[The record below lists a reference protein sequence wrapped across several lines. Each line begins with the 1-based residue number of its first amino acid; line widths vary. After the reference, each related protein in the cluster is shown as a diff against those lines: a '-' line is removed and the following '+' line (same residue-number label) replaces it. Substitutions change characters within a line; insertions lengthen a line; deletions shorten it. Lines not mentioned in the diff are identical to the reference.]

1 MRYRLS
7 TSEAMHFSQV
17 GSRGLCGSGRWPP
30 GGARL
35 LPGLRRV
42 RRALCSRAPGLWT
55 EGAGRGGDSAELC
68 FPGSHAPQAGEEER
82 HFPVAALP
90 VWDAPVDPRVVPL
103 IR

>member
-1 MRYRLS
+1 ML
-7 TSEAMHFSQV
+7 FSQV
-17 GSRGLCGSGRWPP
+17 GSRRLCGGGRWTR

-35 LPGLRRV
+35 VPGLRRV
-42 RRALCSRAPGLWT
+42 HRARCTRAPGLWT

-68 FPGSHAPQAGEEER
+68 FPGSHPPQAGEEER

-90 VWDAPVDPRVVPL
+90 VWDVTVDPRVVPL